1 MLARPMAMRSAAPP
15 PPPSPPS
22 PVMAAPMP
30 AAAMSESRAAWREE
44 QAELSDLAADGRAD
58 SYGGL
63 PPLAGQPVAG
73 PPQGDYHRLR
83 LGAWDA
89 AGDARGQLRP
99 LTQREQLE
107 GLTDSQ
113 LARALQLAGAAEARS
128 RAPVHF
134 PVTTTAV
141 ESSAG
146 SYDYSFHATGR
157 HDVPADGKPH
167 NLPLFT
173 KEGPVE
179 VTLVVVPRESDQA
192 VRVATLKNPLGAPL
206 LAGPV
211 DLYLE
216 DEFLVA
222 SQLPTEPAGGSLQ
235 LGLGVEPALKVA
247 RNVHFKES
255 AGGLLGGKL
264 ALRHDVEIEL
274 ASRLPAPVLV
284 EVRERLPVYLPEDG
298 EAAIEPGEVTPAW
311 EPFDQPS
318 PHQLAGGRRW
328 RFPLA
333 PGASQKLSYGYT
345 VRIDSKNELH
355 GGNRRE

>member
-1 MLARPMAMRSAAPP
+1 
-15 PPPSPPS
+15 
-22 PVMAAPMP
+22 
-30 AAAMSESRAAWREE
+30 
-44 QAELSDLAADGRAD
+44 
-58 SYGGL
+58 
-63 PPLAGQPVAG
+63 
-73 PPQGDYHRLR
+73 
-83 LGAWDA
+83 
-89 AGDARGQLRP
+89 
-99 LTQREQLE
+99 
-107 GLTDSQ
+107 
-113 LARALQLAGAAEARS
+113 
-128 RAPVHF
+128 
-134 PVTTTAV
+134 
-141 ESSAG
+141 
-146 SYDYSFHATGR
+146 
-157 HDVPADGKPH
+157 
-167 NLPLFT
+167 
-173 KEGPVE
+173 
-179 VTLVVVPRESDQA
+179 
-192 VRVATLKNPLGAPL
+192 
-206 LAGPV
+206 
-211 DLYLE
+211 
-216 DEFLVA
+216 
-222 SQLPTEPAGGSLQ
+222 
-235 LGLGVEPALKVA
+235 VA